1 MTLVKRIILSITR
14 RPIKSLLLLV
24 LSFALGTFIG
34 SSYLISRAVNGLE
47 TNIKHNLDT
56 YVVISYKDIDE
67 YKNLN
72 NVEYK
77 DNQNKF
83 LEKYNEIS
91 MKEYADNS
99 SLLQYTKYTS
109 FSSWNSNISHPS
121 ISFFVDYL
129 KYSVSI
135 MGTDLLFFDFY
146 GETIDIV
153 EGRCINKEDIENQRY
168 VTIIDKDYTY
178 PDGSEIQI
186 GDIVKVEYNKFD
198 LETDGTVTQLNS
210 LEYEFEVIGKY
221 EMKDIGRNKFLDE
234 TYLMYP
240 LFIPNNLFSQ
250 IKNEIETTNSNKNL
264 NYENNTFIYLNALF
278 KLDSVDSIEDFR
290 NDYLRLFNDSDHYE
304 AITTGDEYY
313 YDIKGSLDNMSMI
326 SSVTMFIAGVT
337 SIFIGT
343 LTIYLYL
350 KDRTKEIGILIS
362 MGEYKKKIII
372 QLVCEVAILG
382 LIGLSLSL
390 IASSILGN
398 VIMDH
403 GLNIPSAII
412 EDYSVN
418 IDIIYIFCMYGIG
431 AVVIIISSI
440 IPVWHLLKSRPKDI
454 LL

>member
-1 MTLVKRIILSITR
+1 MSSTLYSFIWNDFCDKYIELSKFNQSKTTKSVLLKVLTDIIKMMHPFMPYVTEEIYEKL
-14 RPIKSLLLLV
+14 PIKDKESIMISEYPIYNKKEIFIKETEEVNNILEFISNFRNK
-24 LSFALGTFIG
+24 LSELNIG
-34 SSYLISRAVNGLE
+34 SDY
-47 TNIKHNLDT
+47 K
-56 YVVISYKDIDE
+56 VISKINDKEKEKLILNIL
-67 YKNLN
+67 KLN
-72 NVEYK
+72 NK
-77 DNQNKF
+77 
-83 LEKYNEIS
+83 LI
-91 MKEYADNS
+91 
-99 SLLQYTKYTS
+99 TK
-109 FSSWNSNISHPS
+109 SNNT
-121 ISFFVDYL
+121 L
-129 KYSVSI
+129 
-135 MGTDLLFFDFY
+135 
-146 GETIDIV
+146 
-153 EGRCINKEDIENQRY
+153 
-168 VTIIDKDYTY
+168 
-178 PDGSEIQI
+178 
-186 GDIVKVEYNKFD
+186 VKVEYNKFD

-250 IKNEIETTNSNKNL
+250 IKNEIETTDLNKNL

-343 LTIYLYL
+343 LIIYLYL

-398 VIMDH
+398 VIMDY